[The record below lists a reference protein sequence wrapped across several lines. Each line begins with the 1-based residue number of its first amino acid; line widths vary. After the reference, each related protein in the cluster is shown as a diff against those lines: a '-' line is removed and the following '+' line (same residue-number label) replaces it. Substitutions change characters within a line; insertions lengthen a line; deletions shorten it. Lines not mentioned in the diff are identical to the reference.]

1 MRRHAFRSI
10 GGAAL
15 AAALLLG
22 TAAAAR
28 AAESAGAPGE
38 WLTQY
43 ATARTLGMGGAYV
56 ATATDPLGVV
66 WNPAGLSLMDQ
77 NEVRFENARLFEETS
92 LNGVSL
98 AVPGSRLPSFG
109 VTMVALRSGSF
120 ERTNELN
127 DALGTFDVG
136 ETAYLLT
143 LSRSLSPRL
152 ALGVNFKA
160 VQQSVEQSSGAGFG
174 VDLGGIVR
182 LTPALQAGLAL
193 ANLGGPKVTLR
204 NTPETWPTLLRG
216 GLALAVLDGRGLV
229 SVEADRAENLGVR
242 LHGGAEYWLFPTVAL
257 RGGFDD
263 GRATGGFAYRFLP
276 QYQLDYAA
284 EDQEL
289 GITHRIG
296 LAFRF
301 GGFFASSH
309 ADPEAFSPTGEHP
322 VTRISL
328 NARTK
333 AEADQWALEVVNKSD
348 TVVRRFGG
356 KGKPPA
362 HLEWDGKD
370 ETGLPLPDGTYR
382 YRLAVTDRLG
392 RVVSSPVRMVE
403 ISTGGPEV
411 KVPVMATQ

>member
-1 MRRHAFRSI
+1 LI

-15 AAALLLG
+15 ATALFLGAAG
-22 TAAAAR
+22 PAR
-28 AAESAGAPGE
+28 ADETAGAPGE
-38 WLTQY
+38 WLAQY
-43 ATARTLGMGGAYV
+43 STARTLGLGGAYV
-56 ATATDPLGVV
+56 AIAADPLGAL
-66 WNPAGLSLMDQ
+66 WNPAGLSFMDQ
-77 NEVRFENARLFEETS
+77 DEVRVENARLFEETS
-92 LNGVSL
+92 INGLSL
-98 AVPGSRLPSFG
+98 AVPGSWLPSFG

-127 DALGTFDVG
+127 DDLGTFDAG

-143 LSRSLSPRL
+143 LARCVSPRL
-152 ALGVNFKA
+152 ALGVNLKVA
-160 VQQSVEQSSGAGFG
+160 QQGVEQSSGAGFG
-174 VDLGGIVR
+174 ADLGGIVR
-182 LTPALQAGLAL
+182 LTPALRAGLAL
-193 ANLGGPKVTLR
+193 VNLGGPKVTLR
-204 NTPETWPTLLRG
+204 NTPETWPLLVRG

-229 SVEADRAENLGVR
+229 AIEADRSSDLGVR
-242 LHGGAEYWLFPTVAL
+242 LHGGAEYWMFPTVGL

-263 GRATGGFAYRFLP
+263 GRATGGFSYRFAP

-284 EDQEL
+284 ADQPL
-289 GITHRIG
+289 GITHRLG

-309 ADPEAFSPTGEHP
+309 AEPEAFSPTGEHP

-333 AEADQWALEVVNKSD
+333 DEAEHWDLEVVNKSE

-356 KGKPPA
+356 KGKPPS

-370 ETGLPLPDGTYR
+370 ETGLPLPDGAYR
-382 YRLAVTDRLG
+382 YRLAVTDRVG
-392 RVVSSPVRMVE
+392 RTVTSPVRMVE

-411 KVPVMATQ
+411 KVPVVATQ